1 MYLVSF
7 SCIFGQVVNTKY
19 IRGMVGYQSHLPDPT
34 KVGVLCTGYNLSPLL
49 KQVCSSIKKERYS
62 VI

>member
-19 IRGMVGYQSHLPDPT
+19 IRGMVGYQSHLLDST
-34 KVGVLCTGYNLSPLL
+34 KVRVLFTGYNLSP
-49 KQVCSSIKKERYS
+49 
-62 VI
+62 